1 MASIKFIITDDQ
13 PEALAVT
20 GSILDIVAHTTYLI
34 GKIYHTLHT
43 QNPAAGAAIQKM
55 LMLAISDQNSPVWNV
70 EPGEGEI
77 TICSQLPLKDT
88 PDGPV

>member
-13 PEALAVT
+13 PEALVVT
-20 GSILDIVAHTTYLI
+20 GSILDIVAHITYLI
-34 GKIYHTLHT
+34 GKIYHTLHA
-43 QNPAAGAAIQKM
+43 QNPAAGAALQMM
-55 LMLAISDQNSPVWNV
+55 LTEAVSDTGSPVWKL

-77 TICSQLPLKDT
+77 AICSQLPLKDT